1 MAAKATRQRPARV
14 KAALGD
20 PFHLAWPPLDETL
33 GEELVEELMG
43 ALGAA
48 GLGRAK
54 GRHGDAGGSK
64 RRAKRGD
71 GASESRKATGEKMEG
86 EGLKGVDEKMEVGG
100 RAECAM
106 VDNRGASVN
115 DDSTEMK
122 EKAVDED
129 SVNRTGEEEGEGKTD
144 NTQASRMNK
153 AKSVDDANEEVHA
166 KVSVETS
173 GDAGLSAGPRRGG
186 WSDAS
191 VRREVALGVNEV
203 IRGLERDELSLVLV
217 CGTARPP
224 LLPRL
229 LASLCAS
236 RAVSAAQLGALSAAV
251 APLLGLRSVLALGV
265 RRDAPRL
272 AKAAELIGQR
282 LPPLR
287 APWLLSGEAPG
298 AGTGVDVAV
307 GACRLL
313 PSNVKRIVSNPARRK
328 RKRS

>member
-1 MAAKATRQRPARV
+1 MAAKASRQRPARV

-33 GEELVEELMG
+33 GEELVEELRG

-54 GRHGDAGGSK
+54 GRHGDAAGRK

-71 GASESRKATGEKMEG
+71 GASERRKATDEKMEG
-86 EGLKGVDEKMEVGG
+86 EGLKGGDEKMEVGG
-100 RAECAM
+100 RAESAM
-106 VDNRGASVN
+106 MGNREASVD

-122 EKAVDED
+122 EKAVDEER
-129 SVNRTGEEEGEGKTD
+129 VNRTGEEGGKTD
-144 NTQASRMNK
+144 NTQAARMDK

-166 KVSVETS
+166 KVADETS

-191 VRREVALGVNEV
+191 VRREAALGVNEV

-229 LASLCAS
+229 LAALCAS
-236 RAVSAAQLGALSAAV
+236 RAVPAAQLGALSAAV

-272 AKAAELIGQR
+272 AKAAERIARR

-287 APWLLSGEAPG
+287 APWLSGEAPG
-298 AGTGVDVAV
+298 VGTAACVDVGV

-313 PSNVKRIVSNPARRK
+313 PSNVKRLVSNPARRK

>member
-20 PFHLAWPPLDETL
+20 PFHLAWPLLDETL
-33 GEELVEELMG
+33 GEELVEELRE

-48 GLGRAK
+48 GLGRGK
-54 GRHGDAGGSK
+54 GRHGDAGGRK

-71 GASESRKATGEKMEG
+71 GASERRKATGEKMEG
-86 EGLKGVDEKMEVGG
+86 EGLKGGDEKIEVGG

-106 VDNRGASVN
+106 VDNRGASVD

-129 SVNRTGEEEGEGKTD
+129 SVNRTGEGKTD
-144 NTQASRMNK
+144 NTQASRMDK
-153 AKSVDDANEEVHA
+153 AKSADDANEEVHA
-166 KVSVETS
+166 KVVSDETS

-265 RRDAPRL
+265 RRDAPKL
-272 AKAAELIGQR
+272 AKAAEIIGRR

-287 APWLLSGEAPG
+287 APWLLSGEAAG
-298 AGTGVDVAV
+298 AGTGADVAV
-307 GACRLL
+307 GACRLM
-313 PSNVKRIVSNPARRK
+313 PSNVKKIVSNPARRK